1 VVFLERAMTVE
12 RTLVYGLIAASL
24 TNVICLYSLL

>member
-1 VVFLERAMTVE
+1 MTFE